1 MEGSVPSSRRFDAAI
16 ALSAL
21 ALVAGCTATSS
32 GKPGAQSPPPG
43 TATAGDD
50 SPLPPRPRDIGLDG
64 VNPCTLWTA
73 DQLAALALMPNPRRS
88 VTTAGDDICHFDALD
103 QEPPE
108 ITLSVATIVDHD
120 AANMYLPDHGD
131 TIIDVARF
139 PAVRSPADPAGLRPC
154 QVLVST
160 APGQTL
166 EITLDYSSTKNHL
179 STEQACELTV
189 KAATLAMQTLQS
201 QR

>member
-1 MEGSVPSSRRFDAAI
+1 VPSSRRFDAAI
-16 ALSAL
+16 ALLAL
-21 ALVAGCTATSS
+21 ALAAGCTATSPGSPSAQPPS
-32 GKPGAQSPPPG
+32 G
-43 TATAGDD
+43 TVTVRTTGDT
-50 SPLPPRPRDIGLDG
+50 PLPPRPRDIGLDG

-73 DQLAALALMPNPRRS
+73 DQLAALALTPSPRRS

-103 QEPPE
+103 QKPPE

-131 TIIDVARF
+131 TIVDVAGF
-139 PAVRSPADPAGLRPC
+139 PAVQSPADPAGIRPC
-154 QVLVST
+154 QVLVSV

-166 EITLDYSSTKNHL
+166 EITLDYSSIKNHL
-179 STEQACELTV
+179 TTEQACELTV
-189 KAATLAMQTLQS
+189 KAATLAMQTLQK